1 LTEAPVKKS
10 DLGARVMSAIVMLAI
25 AGGALWAGGWIFA
38 LFVFLV
44 ACGLFWEWL
53 RLSQR
58 LVKTSGGLV
67 IWSLAGLIY
76 TILVAYCLIQLRNI
90 GVLAALIPL
99 LVVIATDVGAYF
111 SGRAIGGPKIA
122 PGISPSKTWAGLAGG
137 AILAVIVTSL
147 VPLIIGGSDV
157 VSHDQY
163 FIVLAPLFVIA
174 LAILAQAGDF
184 FESWM
189 KRRAGMK
196 DSSTLIPGHGG
207 IFDRID
213 GLMPVTIAFY
223 LFFPSLGVVAN
234 G

>member
-1 LTEAPVKKS
+1 
-10 DLGARVMSAIVMLAI
+10 MSAIVMLAI

-76 TILVAYCLIQLRNI
+76 TIFVAYCLIQLRNI